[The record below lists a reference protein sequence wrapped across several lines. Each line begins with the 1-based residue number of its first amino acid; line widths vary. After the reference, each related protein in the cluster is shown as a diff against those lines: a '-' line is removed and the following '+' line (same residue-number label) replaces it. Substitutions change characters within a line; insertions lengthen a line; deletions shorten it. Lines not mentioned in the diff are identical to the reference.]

1 MRVLFDAEGIG
12 RSNLPEA
19 VEVCSTDVELGYLTI
34 KGCCHD
40 ALTKQL
46 EAVHF
51 RFEEA
56 AAMITAPFLPDG
68 ASKLFDRTKYFIAD
82 SRARAIFLPWSSV
95 AADRNDRMS
104 TARSYRGMALFGV
117 VRAVPTDTA
126 DLLIL
131 RDLRQQIGEDR
142 RIAVSVAGDFNS
154 PDIKRLCVDPDVHL
168 APLATIGGGL
178 GARLSRAN

>member
-1 MRVLFDAEGIG
+1 LR
-12 RSNLPEA
+12 EA
-19 VEVCSTDVELGYLTI
+19 VEDCSTDFELGCLTI

-51 RFEEA
+51 RFDQA

-68 ASKLFDRTKYFIAD
+68 ASKPFDRTQRFIAG

-95 AADRNDRMS
+95 AADHNDRMS

-117 VRAVPTDTA
+117 VRAVPTNTA

-142 RIAVSVAGDFNS
+142 RIPNRIAGDFNS
-154 PDIKRLCVDPDVHL
+154 PDIKRLCVDPDMLL
-168 APLATIGGGL
+168 ALL
-178 GARLSRAN
+178 GDNWRRSRRSPFTG

>member
-1 MRVLFDAEGIG
+1 MR
-12 RSNLPEA
+12 EA
-19 VEVCSTDVELGYLTI
+19 VEDCRTGVELGCLTVE
-34 KGCCHD
+34 GACYD
-40 ALTKQL
+40 ALTEQL

-51 RFEEA
+51 RFDET
-56 AAMITAPFLPDG
+56 AAMITALFLPDG

-95 AADRNDRMS
+95 AADHNDRMS

-131 RDLRQQIGEDR
+131 RDLRQQIWEDR
-142 RIAVSVAGDFNS
+142 GISDRIGGDFNS